1 VGDVNWNYKLEDDQ
15 SDNPV
20 VFSRIITLPKGFP
33 YPKDEDLLG
42 PSKIFK
48 TDGTRLRTWGR
59 KKDKNGKVMW
69 QDSPHWIGTRRG
81 TPLHRDE
88 LYPRYTHQ
96 LKVRVDDG
104 IYARGLNKEEIKL
117 ERGLFYILD
126 THSPHQVFRKKE
138 DAYWN
143 ISVSIDSYD
152 LLPVDETIRR
162 CINYGFNNSVW

>member
-1 VGDVNWNYKLEDDQ
+1 MRLYKKTTVYEETLKRIRFLYDEFDEIVVSISGGKD
-15 SDNPV
+15 SDV
-20 VFSRIITLPKGFP
+20 VFHCTLTVAK
-33 YPKDEDLLG
+33 ERN
-42 PSKIFK
+42 
-48 TDGTRLRTWGR
+48 RLPL
-59 KKDKNGKVMW
+59 KVMW